1 MLCYAMLCFGL
12 FCLGEFR
19 VYASRISKEMFDGED
34 ITLREVTPKPKNDN
48 SISHGQLSRV
58 RESKDAHR
66 KGKFTSTSLAIQAIF
81 SSSSCSAQ
89 TRKFLLSS
97 GGVGGGGRPQALS
110 RLGTGKR
117 RIRTAGEHRVWSIEY
132 RL

>member
-1 MLCYAMLCFGL
+1 MLC
-12 FCLGEFR
+12 R

-48 SISHGQLSRV
+48 TISHGHLRRP

-66 KGKFTSTSLAIQAIF
+66 KDKFTSTSLAIQAIF
-81 SSSSCSAQ
+81 SSSGCCAE

-97 GGVGGGGRPQALS
+97 NGGGGGRAKALS
-110 RLGTGKR
+110 RLGKGR
-117 RIRTAGEHRVWSIEY
+117 RSRPAAGEF
-132 RL
+132 